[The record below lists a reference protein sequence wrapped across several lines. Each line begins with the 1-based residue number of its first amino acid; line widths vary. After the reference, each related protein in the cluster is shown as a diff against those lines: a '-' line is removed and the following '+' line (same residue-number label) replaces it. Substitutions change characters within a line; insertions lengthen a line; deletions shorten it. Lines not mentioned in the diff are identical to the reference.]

1 MHDYITILECD
12 PCLLRQGCE
21 VSVKEL
27 DSLLAMLAEKKRK
40 MEQEEA
46 ETNLQIMHDFLQCL
60 RKQKLDELNGVS

>member
-1 MHDYITILECD
+1 MNAVFILECNF
-12 PCLLRQGCE
+12 CLLRQGCE

-27 DSLLAMLAEKKRK
+27 DSLLSMLAEKKRK

-60 RKQKLDELNGVS
+60 RKQKLEELNGVS